1 MRHSFFFSLH
11 LMCFDTVL
19 LAFFL
24 PIILSRLFFLT
35 VHKHPLYDGIADIPK
50 SPSVIKASICSVRTL
65 TDCYASKALRSSLG
79 GTA

>member
-1 MRHSFFFSLH
+1 
-11 LMCFDTVL
+11 MCFDTVL
-19 LAFFL
+19 LAFFYQL
-24 PIILSRLFFLT
+24 FSPVFFFLT